1 MIDRFVRTEDE
12 AHEVPVPDEPLAVD
26 EMEAGEEPVGVPG
39 GGADE
44 QQAGD
49 APAPAQRRHHE
60 VGEAQH
66 VGAVEADHQQQPHLL
81 PRVCPPPTTNSA
93 QLNLIRIQKN
103 FASSLIL
110 NVSYPSLLHEQ

>member
-1 MIDRFVRTEDE
+1 MIYMCTDILRSFHELLGIKRARTKDE

-26 EMEAGEEPVGVPG
+26 DMETGEEPVGVPRR
-39 GGADE
+39 ATDE

-49 APAPAQRRHHE
+49 APAPAQGDHHE

-81 PRVCPPPTTNSA
+81 P
-93 QLNLIRIQKN
+93 
-103 FASSLIL
+103 
-110 NVSYPSLLHEQ
+110 